1 MIINRKGLSDVVT
14 TVLIILLVI
23 VAIGAIW
30 AFVQKP
36 FKTTETQFNRF
47 DACVD
52 VDIQPQN
59 CSIGST
65 NYEVIVKT
73 NKKGNVQALKVLF
86 EKSDGTVESETAVG
100 TIPEQY
106 NTQKVTVLKASVTT
120 TSTNTVKKVSIIPV
134 VQGEGTTFDC
144 AETAR
149 ITCA

>member
-65 NYEVIVKT
+65 NYEV
-73 NKKGNVQALKVLF
+73 
-86 EKSDGTVESETAVG
+86 
-100 TIPEQY
+100 
-106 NTQKVTVLKASVTT
+106 TVLKASVTT